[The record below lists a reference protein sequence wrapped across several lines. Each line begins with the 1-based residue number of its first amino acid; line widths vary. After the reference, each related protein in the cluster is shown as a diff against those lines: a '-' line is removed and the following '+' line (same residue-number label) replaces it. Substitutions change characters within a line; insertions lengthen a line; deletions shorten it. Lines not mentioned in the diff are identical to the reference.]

1 MNAEINNMLM
11 HDVFELINKNKIPN
25 FDKKKVLKTKWV
37 YTKFDLNNQQVFKAI
52 ALIYRL
58 VAGGYSQ
65 IYGIN
70 YFDISSPTLN
80 LDIIRLSYDINLL
93 CLK

>member
-37 YTKFDLNNQQVFKAI
+37 YTTKFDLNNQQVFK
-52 ALIYRL
+52 L
-58 VAGGYSQ
+58 
-65 IYGIN
+65 
-70 YFDISSPTLN
+70 
-80 LDIIRLSYDINLL
+80 
-93 CLK
+93 